1 LLAREVASELE
12 GVRFVVEDLGAS
24 PLAER
29 FGVQAYPALF
39 VDDALVARPED
50 FYSWGGPE
58 TGKYLPWGE
67 AASRRRFQADVRRM
81 LALRLRGEVLES
93 LRTTAG
99 AAGPARLP
107 DLALRD
113 LSGAPF
119 RLADLAG
126 KPVIVEFWATWCPPC
141 LDTLEW
147 MKRLDP
153 ERVEIVAIAVESS
166 REDVERTVARIG
178 PPGRVV
184 FGDAEVEAAFGGL
197 AAVPALFIADRDG
210 RVARTLYGA
219 PPDLHETVE
228 STLAG
233 LGAPAADDR

>member
-12 GVRFVVEDLGAS
+12 GVRFVIEDLGAS

-50 FYSWGGPE
+50 FYAWGGPE
-58 TGKYLPWGE
+58 TGKYLPWSE
-67 AASRRRFQADVRRM
+67 QESRRRFQADVRRM
-81 LALRLRGEVLES
+81 LTLRLGGGELEP
-93 LRTTAG
+93 LATTA
-99 AAGPARLP
+99 AAPGPARLP

-119 RLADLAG
+119 RLSDLAG

-153 ERVEIVAIAVESS
+153 EQVEIVAIAVESS
-166 REDVERTVARIG
+166 REDIERTVARIG
-178 PPGRVV
+178 PPGRIV

-210 RVARTLYGA
+210 RVARVLYGA

-228 STLAG
+228 SVLAG
-233 LGAPAADDR
+233 LAPPAAAGR